1 MSADAGRLA
10 ALTGLPLDPYFA
22 APKMTWL
29 RENITRDGV
38 VTTTDTWLLVRLG
51 IGYMTYA
58 ATASRTMLLDLDDV
72 VADGGLTRSRLLVQ
86 AQADLLQAPVEVSR
100 SPHATAL
107 GAAALARLGLGEIA
121 DLAEAAGPAEVE
133 WVAEPAIT
141 PEEAAKRLAGFDSAQ
156 RSLLARRG
164 PALS

>member
-1 MSADAGRLA
+1 
-10 ALTGLPLDPYFA
+10 
-22 APKMTWL
+22 
-29 RENITRDGV
+29 
-38 VTTTDTWLLVRLG
+38 
-51 IGYMTYA
+51 
-58 ATASRTMLLDLDDV
+58 MLLDLDDV

-141 PEEAAKRLAGFDSAQ
+141 PEEAAKRLAGF
-156 RSLLARRG
+156 RLG
-164 PALS
+164 PAPPAGPSGVGVIVTWQRTLRRAV